1 MKDMSC
7 CQSQC
12 SQIKESLGRLI
23 ETAGGVAWGV
33 AAAEEV
39 DSAVFAEFERW
50 IACEKHGEMQ
60 YMSRYM
66 DIRCNPQLL
75 LAGAQSLVV
84 VAFSYYH
91 GDQFE
96 GNLCR
101 IAAYAHGDD
110 YHEIVRSRLENVAE
124 YIRHKIGGET
134 RVCVDTAPL
143 LERYWGEKA
152 GVGIIGSN
160 RMLIVP
166 GIGSYVFLGIILTTE
181 KITADIPLSGG
192 CGDCRRCFAACPV
205 GALSEEGIDARRC
218 LSYQTI
224 EYRGEFAEEVELCGR
239 LYGCDECQ
247 RECPHNKGIPET
259 NIAEFQARESLRGM
273 TATRVLEMTQEEFSR
288 DMRKSAIKRAKLS
301 GLQRNAARLQQES
314 AKEKSEKKG

>member
-7 CQSQC
+7 CPSQC

-39 DSAVFAEFERW
+39 EPAVIAEFERW
-50 IACEKHGEMQ
+50 IASEKHGEMQ
-60 YMSRYM
+60 YMSKYI
-66 DIRCNPQLL
+66 DIRRNPQLL

-91 GDQFE
+91 ADQFE
-96 GNLCR
+96 GNLSR

-110 YHEIVRSRLENVAE
+110 YHEIVHSRLEKVAE
-124 YIRHKIGGET
+124 HIRHEIGGET

-152 GVGIIGSN
+152 GVGFIGSN

-166 GIGSYVFLGIILTTE
+166 GVGSYVFLGIILTTA
-181 KITADIPLSGG
+181 KIAADVPLSGG
-192 CGDCRRCFAACPV
+192 CGNCGRCFAACPG
-205 GALSEEGIDARRC
+205 GALSASGFDARRC

-224 EYRGEFAEEVELCGR
+224 EYRGEFAEGVELCGR

-247 RECPHNKGIPET
+247 RQCPHNKGISET
-259 NIAEFQARESLRGM
+259 TVAEFRARESLRGL
-273 TATRVLEMTQEEFSR
+273 TATRVLDMTQEEFSR
-288 DMRKSAIKRAKLS
+288 EMRGSAIKRAKLS

-314 AKEKSEKKG
+314 EKEKTE